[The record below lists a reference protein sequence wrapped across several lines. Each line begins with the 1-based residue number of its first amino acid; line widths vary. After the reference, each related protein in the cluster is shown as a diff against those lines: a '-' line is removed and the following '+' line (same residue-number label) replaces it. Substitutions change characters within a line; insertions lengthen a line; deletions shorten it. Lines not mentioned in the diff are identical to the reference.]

1 MVNLEVTTLTFTR
14 TLIKQ
19 NTYRLS
25 FLVLLLGLA
34 VCFVLNISLGSV
46 SIPFSE
52 TFDTLVGNPLENSSW
67 EYIIWN
73 YRIPKAC
80 TAILVGSGLALSG
93 LLMQTLFRNPLA
105 GPFVLG
111 ISSGASL
118 GAALLIMGSSL
129 FSGFMAFGLVNDI
142 SLAVAASI
150 GSFLVLLTVVV
161 VAAQIKDT
169 MALLIIGLM
178 FGSITAAIV
187 SVLSYFTD
195 ADRLQQFI
203 YWSFGSVG
211 NLSWAQLSLLLGI
224 ILVGTLLSVLS
235 IKALNAF
242 LLGENYA
249 RSLGVNLKKS
259 RYLIIIATGLLAGGV
274 TAFAGP
280 IAFIGWAVP
289 HLTRQIFS
297 TTDHRILMPAVLVY
311 GAILMLLCDT
321 VAQLPNSASVL
332 PINAITSILGGPVVI
347 WLLVRKRRMVF

>member
-1 MVNLEVTTLTFTR
+1 LGNT
-14 TLIKQ
+14 K
-19 NTYRLS
+19 TYRLP
-25 FLVLLLGLA
+25 FLLLLVSLV
-34 VCFVLNISLGSV
+34 VCFGLNISLGSV

-52 TFDTLVGNPLENSSW
+52 TVNALVGGNLENRSW

-73 YRIPKAC
+73 YRIPKAF

-129 FSGFMAFGLVNDI
+129 FSGYMAFGLVNDI
-142 SLAVAASI
+142 SLAIASSI
-150 GSFLVLLTVVV
+150 GSFLVLLAVMV
-161 VAAQIKDT
+161 VAAKVKDT

-195 ADRLQQFI
+195 AEKLQQFI

-211 NLSWAQLSLLLGI
+211 NLSWAQLSILLGI
-224 ILVGTLLSVLS
+224 IVIGILLSILS

-249 RSLGVNLKKS
+249 RSLGVDLKKS
-259 RYLIIIATGLLAGGV
+259 RFLIIVATGLLAGGV

-280 IAFIGWAVP
+280 IAFIGLAVP
-289 HLTRQIFS
+289 HLTRQIFN
-297 TTDHRILMPAVLVY
+297 TTDHKILMPAVLMY

-332 PINAITSILGGPVVI
+332 PINAITSILGAPVVI
-347 WLLVRKRRMVF
+347 WLLVRKRQMVF